1 MGVMECGL
9 VNIGVMHSVI
19 GKGRDECASCGKKKS
34 GSLFLAGRCECY
46 GQCDLRIV

>member
-19 GKGRDECASCGKKKS
+19 GKGRDECASCGKKNQGHFFWLDGVS
-34 GSLFLAGRCECY
+34 VMDSVTCE
-46 GQCDLRIV
+46 